1 MRYFPRSLP
10 PNSTVDD
17 LREHVE
23 RELAQIALVFGEQ
36 EFVAFRIL
44 HAPPPR
50 PREGMLVYA
59 DGVDW
64 DPSVSG
70 PSGSGLYE
78 YDGTEWHKISSG

>member
-10 PNSTVDD
+10 PNATVDD

-36 EFVAFRIL
+36 EYVQFRVL
-44 HAPPPR
+44 HQEPPR
-50 PREGMLVYA
+50 PRMGMVVYA

-64 DPSVSG
+64 VPG
-70 PSGSGLYE
+70 PPGGPGVYE
-78 YDGTEWHKISSG
+78 FDGAAWNKLI